1 MGNHVRLVNLPEAL
15 KYLESH
21 VNLEAML
28 YGRRE
33 APTLERIQELCRLMG
48 DPQLAYPVIHVT
60 GTNGKGSTVRVAT
73 SLLNARGLTVGAY
86 TSPDLERVNE
96 RIARDGES
104 IPDGDLA
111 EVLSA
116 LADLEDLMGARPHRF
131 DLLTAAAFRWFA
143 DEAVDAAVIEV
154 GLGGTWDATNVVQPE
169 VAVITNIELDHVEV
183 LGPTRADIAADKAGI
198 VKAGSILVLGETD
211 PDLVPIFEAAA
222 ARVGAEGV
230 WRRGEEFAV
239 VSNSVAVGGRVISLR
254 TPGASYE
261 ELFLPLHGAYQATN
275 AACAVAAV
283 EAFFGQPASEEVV
296 AAGLAA
302 VRCPGRLEVVGRQ
315 PLMVLDGAHN
325 PAGARAAAAA
335 LDEEFSEAGG
345 RILVVGLLKGRSPE
359 EMLESL
365 GARKAGRVI
374 ATAPATPRAL
384 PAEQVAAAA
393 RDMGITAEVVDDVA
407 EAVARAREVAAP
419 TDLVLVSGSLYVV
432 GAARSALV
440 SESA

>member
-1 MGNHVRLVNLPEAL
+1 MNLQEAI

-33 APTLERIQELCRLMG
+33 APTLERIEELCRLMG

-73 SLLNARGLTVGAY
+73 SLLNARGLSVGGY

-96 RIARDGES
+96 RIARDGEP
-104 IPDGDLA
+104 IPDADLA

-116 LADLEDLMGARPHRF
+116 LADLEDLMGAKPHRF

-143 DEAVDAAVIEV
+143 DEAVEAAVIEV

-211 PDLVPIFEAAA
+211 PELAPIFSAAA
-222 ARVGAEGV
+222 ERVGAEGV
-230 WRRGEEFAV
+230 WRRGEDFEV
-239 VSNSVAVGGRVISLR
+239 VENSVAVGGRVISLR
-254 TPGASYE
+254 TPGAVYE
-261 ELFLPLHGAYQATN
+261 DLFLPLHGAYQATN

-315 PLMVLDGAHN
+315 PLVVLDGAHN

-393 RDMGITAEVVDDVA
+393 RDMGLAVEVVDDVA
-407 EAVARAREVAAP
+407 AAVARAREVAEP